1 MTQLSKYIVELYNY
15 MLNIRDTMELAMPRD
30 HSIDAYNARKKVL
43 TDGIKEGYAFGNFI
57 KNNGEKGEELKTK
70 IQSYI
75 DEYYSDTSS
84 IVTVAGDQ
92 VRVDSAQNCKLLTDV
107 VGPVETMKDILGQY
121 LVVAMQKNELD
132 PEVKRLLVLDD
143 RMFRIVFFMLTMR
156 EYEKSFSEFNKVM
169 NESQGKPTPQSNF
182 IVQNELAVMTK
193 TMREVRARNKFT
205 DNETLDM
212 LDDTVK
218 VLEMTEGRRDRVNN
232 KSFKDIFEDINRRL
246 SESVAKIETEW
257 KSCFGNITKGFAE
270 EANKAAVEADNN
282 AEKAN

>member
-43 TDGIKEGYAFGNFI
+43 TDGLKEGYAFGNFI
-57 KNNGEKGEELKTK
+57 KNNGEKGEELKKK
-70 IQSYI
+70 IQDYV

-84 IVTVAGDQ
+84 IVTVAGEQ

-107 VGPVETMKDILGQY
+107 VAPVETMKDILGQY

-143 RMFRIVFFMLTMR
+143 RMYRIVFFMLTMR

-193 TMREVRARNKFT
+193 SMRDVRAHNKFT
-205 DNETLDM
+205 DNESLDM
-212 LDDTVK
+212 LDDTIK

-232 KSFKDIFEDINRRL
+232 KSFKDIFDDLNAKLNALVVKYEPLWREAFQKAVNEAIAFSQKQ
-246 SESVAKIETEW
+246 SE
-257 KSCFGNITKGFAE
+257 N
-270 EANKAAVEADNN
+270 NPKA
-282 AEKAN
+282 

>member
-43 TDGIKEGYAFGNFI
+43 TDGLKEGYAFGNFI
-57 KNNGEKGEELKTK
+57 KNNGEKGEELKGK
-70 IQSYI
+70 IQAYI

-84 IVTVAGDQ
+84 IVTVAGEQ
-92 VRVDSAQNCKLLTDV
+92 IRVDSAQNCKLLTDV
-107 VGPVETMKDILGQY
+107 VAPVETMKDIIGQY

-132 PEVKRLLVLDD
+132 AEVKRLVVLDD

-193 TMREVRARNKFT
+193 SMREVRAHNKFT
-205 DNETLDM
+205 DNESLDM
-212 LDDTVK
+212 LDDTIK

-246 SESVAKIETEW
+246 SESVAKIEAEW
-257 KSCFGNITKGFAE
+257 KSCFTNITKEFATNA
-270 EANKAAVEADNN
+270 EAAPADNADTAKMN
-282 AEKAN
+282 

>member
-15 MLNIRDTMELAMPRD
+15 MLNIRDTMELAMPRE
-30 HSIDAYNARKKVL
+30 HNIDAYNARKKVL

-57 KNNGEKGEELKTK
+57 KNNGEKGEELKSK
-70 IQSYI
+70 IQAYI

-84 IVTVAGDQ
+84 IVTVAGEQ

-107 VGPVETMKDILGQY
+107 VAPVEILKDILGQY

-143 RMFRIVFFMLTMR
+143 RMYRIVFFMLTMR

-169 NESQGKPTPQSNF
+169 QESQGKPTPQSNF

-193 TMREVRARNKFT
+193 SMRDVRAHNKFT
-205 DNETLDM
+205 DNESLDI

-218 VLEMTEGRRDRVNN
+218 VLEMTEGRRDRINN
-232 KSFKDIFEDINRRL
+232 KSFKEIFDDINRRL
-246 SESVAKIETEW
+246 SESVAKIENEW
-257 KSCFGNITKGFAE
+257 KNCFQNITKEFATN
-270 EANKAAVEADNN
+270 ANASGET
-282 AEKAN
+282 EKAN

>member
-30 HSIDAYNARKKVL
+30 HSIDANNARKKVL

-282 AEKAN
+282 ADKAN